1 MECIVMKFGG
11 TSICNNEKR
20 LAAFKHIKREL
31 EAGYKVVVVVS
42 AMGRMGES
50 YATDTLKE
58 LVSSQLSKQEND
70 RLLACGEIIS
80 SIVMSDFLRQQGV
93 RAIAL
98 SPHDIGIKT
107 DDTYSNANVQ
117 AVDVSLIKAA
127 FDEYDVVIAP
137 GFVGTTQTH
146 NIATLGRG
154 GSDTTAVVLGA
165 QLQATYVEIYSDVAG
180 VMTADPKLVKDA
192 KVLDE
197 ISYEMLVLLA
207 ARGAKVI
214 HSKAIEYAK
223 QQDVK
228 LRLRQTTTEAVGTNV
243 VHQAIKTLSLTSKPN
258 YVRYGIVQNISF
270 STPIPLIKHGA
281 YWYTEQSNVKD
292 IEAYLNKVGIEFL
305 KKDSF
310 VRISVIEQQ
319 VNLVETTYFVESSR
333 LEETMCF
340 LHNNLV

>member
-1 MECIVMKFGG
+1 MKFGG

-20 LAAFKHIKREL
+20 MAAFNHIRREI

-42 AMGRMGES
+42 AMGRIGES

-80 SIVMSDFLRQQGV
+80 SIVMSDFLLQQGV

-107 DDTYSNANVQ
+107 DDIYSNANVQ
-117 AVDVSLIKAA
+117 EVDVSLINDA
-127 FDEYDVVIAP
+127 FCEYDVVIAP

-165 QLQATYVEIYSDVAG
+165 ALRATVVEIYSDVEG
-180 VMTADPKLVKDA
+180 VMTADPKLVKGA

-197 ISYEMLVLLA
+197 ISYEMLALLA

-223 QQDVK
+223 QKGVK
-228 LRLRQTTTEAVGTNV
+228 LRLRQTTTERIGTNV
-243 VHQAIKTLSLTSKPN
+243 VDGAIKTVSLTSTSE
-258 YVRYGIVQNISF
+258 YVRYGIVQRISPQTEL
-270 STPIPLIKHGA
+270 SLIKQGA
-281 YWYTEQSNVKD
+281 YWYAHQLNVKD
-292 IEAYLNKVGIEFL
+292 IEAYFNEEGIEFL
-305 KKDSF
+305 KKEPF
-310 VRISVIEQQ
+310 VRISIINQEMD
-319 VNLVETTYFVESSR
+319 LIETTYFVEASR
-333 LEETMCF
+333 LVETLIF
-340 LHNNLV
+340 LHDNLV